1 MAAGP
6 LFGTSRVQIPQKGVQ
21 QLRELHTARFQA
33 AGPLFG
39 VSRVQIFQKGLPSH
53 EVQKGAGP
61 LFALSEVRILPKRGP
76 AAPKR

>member
-1 MAAGP
+1 MSFVAAGP

-39 VSRVQIFQKGLPSH
+39 VSRVQIFQKG
-53 EVQKGAGP
+53 VQQDMKYKVFVP
-61 LFALSEVRILPKRGP
+61 LL
-76 AAPKR
+76 